1 MNSSLGV
8 ALIGLLLVGAVVSRA
23 VEERI
28 EIFFLAIGILAMT
41 LAGAWRWEVVGRA
54 ARVPLG
60 VTLTVIVADIAF
72 GRVRGAMARAL
83 GWIQA
88 RVSRPWLCGEGQSS
102 RSLCCPRC
110 LLRSS
115 RR

>member
-8 ALIGLLLVGAVVSRA
+8 ALIGLLLVGPVVSRA

-41 LAGAWRWEVVGRA
+41 LAGAWSWEVVGRA
-54 ARVPLG
+54 ARVPLEI
-60 VTLTVIVADIAF
+60 TLTVIVTDIAF
-72 GRVRGAMARAL
+72 GRVRGAMDARL
-83 GWIQA
+83 DGYRRGSRA
-88 RVSRPWLCGEGQSS
+88 RGFAQGQSS